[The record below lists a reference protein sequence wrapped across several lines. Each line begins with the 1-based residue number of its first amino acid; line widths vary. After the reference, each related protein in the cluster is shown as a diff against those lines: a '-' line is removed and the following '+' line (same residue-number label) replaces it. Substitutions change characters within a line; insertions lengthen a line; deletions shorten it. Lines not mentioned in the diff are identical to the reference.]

1 MFNEQIVRRTMFVN
15 VILDRGELETVF
27 QQSVWME
34 IKEITSKSDVTRL

>member
-27 QQSVWME
+27 QQSDWME
-34 IKEITSKSDVTRL
+34 IKEIVSKSVVTRL

>member
-34 IKEITSKSDVTRL
+34 IKEIVSKSVVTRL